1 MTDYEALGSRLFG
14 ADMWAELPNILG
26 KLPEPVHM
34 HMWGDEAMSRAERET
49 AVLGRLLAET
59 FDQIHFRIFPR
70 RVNYDYYPV
79 LGIQGEDEEGELID
93 FGVRLIGWPDG
104 YQMSSLI
111 AAIQAVSFRAQTLEP
126 KTRILLAR
134 LTQPVT
140 LELITSADDDGGTTV
155 AKHIFGMAVASAQ
168 VRAFLIMGDL
178 FPEAMVRYS
187 AGTLPHLVINGRH
200 HIDYVIEEEPLLQE
214 IAAVLKQG

>member
-1 MTDYEALGSRLFG
+1 MNDHQALGERLFG
-14 ADMWAELPNILG
+14 ADTWAQMPDILG
-26 KLPEPVHM
+26 NLPRPVHL
-34 HMWGDEAMSRAERET
+34 HMWGDESMSRAEKET
-49 AVLGRLLAET
+49 AVLGRLLAGS
-59 FDQIHFRIFPR
+59 FDMIQFRIFPR

-79 LGIQGEDEEGELID
+79 LGIQGEDSDSELVD

-134 LTQPVT
+134 LKEAVT
-140 LELITSADDDGGTTV
+140 LELITSAEDEGGITV
-155 AKHIFGMAVASAQ
+155 AKHIFGLAVASAN

-178 FPEAMVRYS
+178 FPEALVRYS
-187 AGTLPHLVINGRH
+187 ATTLPHLVINGRYH
-200 HIDYVIEEEPLLQE
+200 VDSVVEEEPLLQE
-214 IAAVLKQG
+214 IAAALKPS